1 MPSRQM
7 AFQLTEFEY
16 REALKLFVTLRS
28 KGVDVKDYLGAVT
41 DEKKRNRL
49 SAALQIAVDCHTKK
63 IDPLLVRKIV
73 CWRNE
78 QGKPGVVEAQLSK
91 AVS

>member
-16 REALKLFVTLRS
+16 REALKLFVSLREARVDI
-28 KGVDVKDYLGAVT
+28 KGYLSAVA

-49 SAALQIAVDCHTKK
+49 SAALLIAVKCHTDGT
-63 IDPLLVRKIV
+63 DPLRVRKVV

-78 QGKPGVVEAQLSK
+78 RGQPGVVEAHLSK
-91 AVS
+91 VS